1 MHGDDLKVD
10 ISRMPPEHA
19 RLMRIATACA
29 VLVASLLIAVK
40 LVTWLYTG
48 SVSILSSL
56 ADSMIDVLASLI
68 NMYAVHHSLQPA
80 DKEHRFGH
88 GKAEPLSGLAQAAF
102 ITGTAI
108 FILMEASDH
117 MVNQRVVEHA
127 SEGIWV
133 MLFSIVVTF
142 ALVFFQ
148 RHVIRLTGSV
158 AISADSLHYK
168 GDVLINGSVILA
180 LVASD
185 YMGSTL
191 IDPVI
196 AVVIAL
202 YILYCAVKIGRD
214 SLNLLMDH
222 ELPDEDRERIREI
235 AISHSEV
242 RDIHDLRTRSSGLQT
257 FIQLH
262 LEMDGAITLDEAH
275 EISED
280 VMHKILAVFPNAEV
294 LIHEDPEGVDEERV
308 QFDD

>member
-1 MHGDDLKVD
+1 MHGDDFRID
-10 ISRMPPEHA
+10 TSGMPPKHA
-19 RLMRIATACA
+19 RLMRIATFSA

-56 ADSMIDVLASLI
+56 ADSLIDVLASLI

-88 GKAEPLSGLAQAAF
+88 GKAEPLAGLVQSAF

-108 FILMEASDH
+108 FILIEAGDH
-117 MVNQRVVEHA
+117 MFNQRTVEHA
-127 SEGIWV
+127 SEGIAV
-133 MLFSIVVTF
+133 MLFSIVITF

-158 AISADSLHYK
+158 AISADQLHYK

-185 YMGSTL
+185 YLGSSL
-191 IDPVI
+191 IDPLI
-196 AVVIAL
+196 AVAIAM

-214 SLNLLMDH
+214 SLNLLMDR
-222 ELPDEDRERIREI
+222 ELPDEDREKIREI
-235 AISHSEV
+235 AISHPDV
-242 RDIHDLRTRSSGLQT
+242 RDLHDLRTRSSGLQT

-262 LEMDGAITLDEAH
+262 LEMDGSITLNEAH
-275 EISED
+275 EIAED
-280 VMHKILAVFPNAEV
+280 VMHKILAAFPNAEV

-308 QFDD
+308 KFDD

>member
-1 MHGDDLKVD
+1 MHGDDFNVD
-10 ISRMPPEHA
+10 TSRMSPKHA
-19 RLMRIATACA
+19 RLMRLATVCA

-88 GKAEPLSGLAQAAF
+88 GKAEPLAGLAQAAF

-127 SEGIWV
+127 PEGIAV
-133 MLFSIVVTF
+133 MLFSIFVTF

-158 AISADSLHYK
+158 AISADQLHYK

-196 AVVIAL
+196 AVAIAL

-214 SLNLLMDH
+214 SLNLLMDS

-235 AISHSEV
+235 AISHPDV

-262 LEMDGAITLDEAH
+262 LEMDGSITLNEAH
-275 EISED
+275 EIAEA
-280 VMHKILAVFPNAEV
+280 VMFKIREAFPNAEV
-294 LIHEDPEGVDEERV
+294 LIHEDPEGGDEERV
-308 QFDD
+308 QFGD